1 MRYSRKIHIS
11 HALYAAMKGAGGEL
25 NVDFMVEN
33 LPALGFEPATFGLLQ
48 EKYFY
53 FKQKN

>member
-11 HALYAAMKGAGGEL
+11 HALYAAMKGADGEL

-33 LPALGFEPATFGLLQ
+33 LPV
-48 EKYFY
+48 
-53 FKQKN
+53 